1 MISAQGALESDPG
14 RKTRFFVVFRNCTFG
29 YSKTYTFAQGGARE
43 DPREENNRP
52 GRLRRDHGS
61 KEGPSEGTPRGAR
74 GHFITQRCAFHN
86 REPYESRIRVT
97 ARGGFAPP
105 DPPAIYIEVNN
116 ATEAAKERST
126 PRTLLSITF
135 AQHPHP
141 HARRC
146 AQHCEFA
153 ARSTLAPAPR
163 RVKPRALNLHC
174 TFFSYH

>member
-1 MISAQGALESDPG
+1 MLKGGLERTPERRIIDQAAYVGTMEAKKGPPRAPPG
-14 RKTRFFVVFRNCTFG
+14 
-29 YSKTYTFAQGGARE
+29 
-43 DPREENNRP
+43 
-52 GRLRRDHGS
+52 
-61 KEGPSEGTPRGAR
+61 GAR

-97 ARGGFAPP
+97 ARGGFAPL
-105 DPPAIYIEVNN
+105 DPPAIYIEVNY

-153 ARSTLAPAPR
+153 ARSTLASAPR

-174 TFFSYH
+174 TEASLTQPCGVSCS